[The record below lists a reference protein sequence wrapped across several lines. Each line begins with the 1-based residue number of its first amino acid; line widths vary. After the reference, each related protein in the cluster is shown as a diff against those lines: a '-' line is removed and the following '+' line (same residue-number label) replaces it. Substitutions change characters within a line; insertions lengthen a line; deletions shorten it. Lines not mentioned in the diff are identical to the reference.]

1 MEPIYIPVVVALI
14 GGPVMWFL
22 SRFDKRNT
30 EQHDRNMK
38 VLDTLDIKVDQMNWK
53 IDRIDGKVDRIDSRV
68 TNLETPNTV
77 KKVVK
82 QVRPAPEL
90 SKPRSKRSV

>member
-30 EQHDRNMK
+30 EQHDKNMK
-38 VLDTLDIKVDQMNWK
+38 ILDKLDIKVDQMNWK
-53 IDRIDGKVDRIDSRV
+53 IDKIDGKVDRIESRV
-68 TNLETPNTV
+68 TNLEST
-77 KKVVK
+77 KVL
-82 QVRPAPEL
+82 PEL
-90 SKPRSKRSV
+90 KVTKPRSKRSV